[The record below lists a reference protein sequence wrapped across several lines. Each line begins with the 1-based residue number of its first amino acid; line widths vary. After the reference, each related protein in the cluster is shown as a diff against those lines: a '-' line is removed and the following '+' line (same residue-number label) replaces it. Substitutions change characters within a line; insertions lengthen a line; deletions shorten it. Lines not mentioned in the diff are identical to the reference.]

1 MNLFERYLSLW
12 VALCI
17 IAGVGLGHL
26 LPGLF
31 AAIASAEIARVNLP
45 VAGLVWLMIIPMLLK
60 IDFGALGKVTE
71 HARGVGVTLFI
82 NWAVKPFSMAVLG
95 TFFIAHVFAPMLPGD
110 QIPSYIAGLILLAAA
125 PCTAMVFVWS
135 NLVGGDPNYTLGQV
149 ALND

>member
-17 IAGVGLGHL
+17 IAGVALGHL

-60 IDFGALGKVTE
+60 IDFGCAWPGARAL
-71 HARGVGVTLFI
+71 ARRRC
-82 NWAVKPFSMAVLG
+82 
-95 TFFIAHVFAPMLPGD
+95 HV
-110 QIPSYIAGLILLAAA
+110 IH
-125 PCTAMVFVWS
+125 
-135 NLVGGDPNYTLGQV
+135 
-149 ALND
+149 